1 MSRDI
6 YIVTV
11 GEYSDYHI
19 AEVFSDFDEAEK
31 FAELHSKGKYNDEYY
46 VETYTI
52 DRVKYEEP
60 EKYIE
65 YFEVLFT
72 IDGKVKNISKEYD
85 NFYTPAPISTRVDV
99 TIKVIA
105 DDEEHAL
112 KIARDKFAKYKYE
125 KECFE

>member
-6 YIVTV
+6 YIVTT
-11 GEYSDYHI
+11 GEYSDYRI
-19 AEVFSDFDEAEK
+19 AEVFSDFDEANK
-31 FAELHSKGKYNDEYY
+31 FAELHSKGKYNSEHR

-52 DRVKYEEP
+52 DRVKYKEP
-60 EKYIE
+60 KKYIE
-65 YFEVLFT
+65 YFEVVFT

-105 DDEEHAL
+105 DDKEHAL

>member
-6 YIVTV
+6 YIVTA
-11 GEYSDYHI
+11 GEYSDYYI
-19 AEVFSDFDEAEK
+19 VEVFSDFGEAKK
-31 FAELHSKGKYNDEYY
+31 FAELRSEGKYNSEHR

-60 EKYIE
+60 KKYIE
-65 YFEVLFT
+65 YFEVVFT
-72 IDGKVKNISKEYD
+72 IDGKVKDISKEYD
-85 NFYTPAPISTRVDV
+85 NFYTPAPISTTKYVA
-99 TIKVIA
+99 IKVIA

-125 KECFE
+125 KECSE